1 MSRCEA
7 RVAPS
12 GRQCRRQARAG
23 RVTCLQ
29 HDRADGTDRAD
40 QTAGSQRPASRA
52 GRPSSSLGPAAR
64 PAETVAPAGQPEAFY
79 TSALD
84 AAEQYNLAA
93 AASVSGI
100 DGEIAV
106 LRLIIRRELQA
117 HPDDAAR
124 LLKGLEAL
132 TRAVRVK
139 YQLSEKRREN
149 LAEAMAAVLE
159 ELGTAAG
166 LGAEE

>member
-7 RVAPS
+7 RSASS
-12 GRQCRRQARAG
+12 GRQCRRPARAG
-23 RVTCLQ
+23 QATCLQ
-29 HDRADGTDRAD
+29 HDRLD
-40 QTAGSQRPASRA
+40 RPAESA
-52 GRPSSSLGPAAR
+52 APPSTSTPLTRPAR
-64 PAETVAPAGQPEAFY
+64 PAETADPAGQSGGFY
-79 TSALD
+79 ASALD

-106 LRLIIRRELQA
+106 LRLIIRRELQSN
-117 HPDDAAR
+117 PDDAAR
-124 LLKGLEAL
+124 LLKSVEAL
-132 TRAVRVK
+132 TRAVRIK

-149 LAEAMAAVLE
+149 LADAMAAVLE
-159 ELGTAAG
+159 ELGAAAG

>member
-7 RVAPS
+7 HLASS

-23 RVTCLQ
+23 RATCLQ
-29 HDRADGTDRAD
+29 HDRLDRS
-40 QTAGSQRPASRA
+40 AGSAAPPSTSTPLSRPARSAERA
-52 GRPSSSLGPAAR
+52 
-64 PAETVAPAGQPEAFY
+64 APAGQPGGFY
-79 TSALD
+79 ASALD

-106 LRLIIRRELQA
+106 LRLIIRRELQSS
-117 HPDDAAR
+117 PDDAAR
-124 LLKGLEAL
+124 LLKSVEAL
-132 TRAVRVK
+132 TRAVRIK

-149 LAEAMAAVLE
+149 LADAMAAVLE
-159 ELGTAAG
+159 ELGAAAG

>member
-7 RVAPS
+7 RLASS
-12 GRQCRRQARAG
+12 GRQCRRPARVGQA
-23 RVTCLQ
+23 TCLQ
-29 HDRADGTDRAD
+29 HDRLD
-40 QTAGSQRPASRA
+40 RPAGLAAPTSTSAPLTRPA
-52 GRPSSSLGPAAR
+52 RPS
-64 PAETVAPAGQPEAFY
+64 ETAAPAGQPSGFY
-79 TSALD
+79 ASALD

-100 DGEIAV
+100 DGEITV
-106 LRLIIRRELQA
+106 LRLIIRRELQRS
-117 HPDDAAR
+117 PDDAAR
-124 LLKGLEAL
+124 LLKSVEAL
-132 TRAVRVK
+132 TRAIRIK

-159 ELGTAAG
+159 ELGAAAG